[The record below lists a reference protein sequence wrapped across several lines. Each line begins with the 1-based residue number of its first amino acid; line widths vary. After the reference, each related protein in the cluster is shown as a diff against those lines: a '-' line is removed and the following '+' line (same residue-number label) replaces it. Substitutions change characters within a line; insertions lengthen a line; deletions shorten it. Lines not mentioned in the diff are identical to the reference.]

1 MHLYCSLFQPC
12 IYDVF
17 LSFRGEDTRATFTS
31 HLNTY
36 LANAGSYVFMDDDKI
51 RRGDRISISLL
62 QAIRRSRVF
71 VVVLS
76 RHYANSRWCLQE
88 LESIMVCCETRDRVA
103 VPIFYGVDPSEVRH
117 QSHKFGEGFQDLLK
131 RFSIESGK
139 EKSWRRALHQISG
152 IAGTVIKDSR

>member
-1 MHLYCSLFQPC
+1 M
-12 IYDVF
+12 F

-51 RRGDRISISLL
+51 RRGDWISVSLQ
-62 QAIRRSRVF
+62 QAIKKSKIF

-88 LESIMVCCETRDRVA
+88 LENIMVCHKTKDREV
-103 VPIFYGVDPSEVRH
+103 VPIFYRVDPSTVRN
-117 QSHKFGEGFQDLLK
+117 QTGEFGEAFQDLLNK
-131 RFSIESGK
+131 FSVERDK

-152 IAGTVIKDSR
+152 IAGIVIEDSR